1 MGHGMYQQNTWQ
13 DEALCSG
20 LDTQKYFDLYEED
33 QDLAIDIDRMCLGC
47 PVIRECFEY
56 GISTESW
63 GVWGGVYLVDGKIDN
78 IKNSHKTQ
86 DTWNEILERI
96 R

>member
-1 MGHGMYQQNTWQ
+1 MWQ

-33 QDLAIDIDRMCLGC
+33 QEVAKNTDRMCLAC
-47 PVIRECFEY
+47 PVVKQCFDF

-63 GVWGGVYLVDGKIDN
+63 GVWGGIYLSDGKVDN
-78 IKNSHKTQ
+78 IRNSHKTQ
-86 DTWNEILERI
+86 ETWNRVLKLIK
-96 R
+96 